1 MRLGPFFLARHG
13 ACLAV
18 CLIASAARGQ
28 VPPPPAGTPVECYDL
43 KFANFAS
50 PPAAPFLLNRCT
62 GATWILIRVN
72 LVDAHGAQTQ
82 SAWRWAPIHAE
93 SAEATFDNLP

>member
-1 MRLGPFFLARHG
+1 MRLHVTLVAVASLSGVTAMAR
-13 ACLAV
+13 AQTP
-18 CLIASAARGQ
+18 S
-28 VPPPPAGTPVECYDL
+28 PPVEGPPGCYDL

-50 PPAAPFLLNRCT
+50 PPGAPFLINRCT

-82 SAWRWAPIHAE
+82 SAWRWSPLMTE
-93 SAEATFDNLP
+93 PGEATFDLP

>member
-1 MRLGPFFLARHG
+1 MRPYVVPVTCLSVLANP
-13 ACLAV
+13 
-18 CLIASAARGQ
+18 IAAHAQ
-28 VPPPPAGTPVECYDL
+28 VPSPPASGPVECYDL

-50 PPAAPFLLNRCT
+50 PPAAPFLINRCT

-82 SAWRWAPIHAE
+82 TAWRWAPLNTE
-93 SAEATFDNLP
+93 GTEATFDNPP